1 MIQIV
6 STFVLLAFKMFLDK
20 PRALT
25 IRFIRSSKSLNNGGD
40 NCFPCCLD
48 VRNIASRQF
57 ECYFDITVRG
67 MSENACQMTVV
78 NTGWEKGL
86 KNSSRKTTL

>member
-25 IRFIRSSKSLNNGGD
+25 IRFIRSSKALNNGGD
-40 NCFPCCLD
+40 EYWLGKGIKKFL
-48 VRNIASRQF
+48 VEKQ
-57 ECYFDITVRG
+57 CY
-67 MSENACQMTVV
+67 
-78 NTGWEKGL
+78 KH
-86 KNSSRKTTL
+86 